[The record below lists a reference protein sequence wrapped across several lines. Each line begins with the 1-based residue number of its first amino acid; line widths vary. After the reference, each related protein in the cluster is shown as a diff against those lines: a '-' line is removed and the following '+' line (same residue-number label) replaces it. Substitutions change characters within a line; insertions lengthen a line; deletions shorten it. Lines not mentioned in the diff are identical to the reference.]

1 MCLLSLI
8 YVLLTIVDL
17 VYPIV
22 VAFKGVQLGK
32 NAHDLGHQ
40 DDQTRE
46 LYGETTVNTR
56 IQLSLN
62 EFVLVREQ
70 YAPQ

>member
-1 MCLLSLI
+1 
-8 YVLLTIVDL
+8 LTIVDL
-17 VYPIV
+17 INSIV
-22 VAFKGVQLGK
+22 VAFKRVQLGK
-32 NAHDLGHQ
+32 NAHDLRHQ

-46 LYGETTVNTR
+46 LNREATVNTR
-56 IQLSLN
+56 IQLSTN